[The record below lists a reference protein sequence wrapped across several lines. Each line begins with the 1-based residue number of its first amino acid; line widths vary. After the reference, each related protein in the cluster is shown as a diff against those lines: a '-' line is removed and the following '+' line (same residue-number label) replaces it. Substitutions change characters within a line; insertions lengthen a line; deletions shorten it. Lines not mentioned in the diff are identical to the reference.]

1 MKWRSLILFLCVLL
15 LITSKL
21 SAQEEQGT
29 DPPVQETTVS
39 AEQALDT
46 HGEPVDTGHGLVD
59 TGHGESEGDPNIFEG
74 GWGNVILTLSV
85 FLVLL
90 VVLGKW
96 AWGPILAGLQKREEH
111 IRQSIEEAEKARA
124 DGEKALAGYKEK
136 LAEAQGEAQ
145 GIIDK
150 GRADAV
156 ALAEEMKKKAQDEA
170 QHLRAQAARDISS
183 ARDQAL
189 KEMYDQSVNLAADI
203 AGRIIS
209 KELNAEDHRELLQE
223 SLNKLQE

>member
-1 MKWRSLILFLCVLL
+1 MLWRSLIFVISIL
-15 LITSKL
+15 LIATSSGL
-21 SAQEEQGT
+21 AFQGHDPALGQQETSLAAEQEGVLGEAGGAQEGHSGT
-29 DPPVQETTVS
+29 DAV
-39 AEQALDT
+39 
-46 HGEPVDTGHGLVD
+46 H
-59 TGHGESEGDPNIFEG
+59 EGTPDVFSGTWITP
-74 GWGNVILTLSV
+74 ILTLAV
-85 FLVLL
+85 FVVLL
-90 VVLGKW
+90 AVLGKW
-96 AWGPILAGLQKREEH
+96 AWGPILSGLQKREEH

-124 DGEKALAGYKEK
+124 DGEKALAEYKEK

-145 GIIDK
+145 AIIDK

-156 ALAEEMKKKAQDEA
+156 ALADELKQKAQEEG

-183 ARDQAL
+183 AKDQAL

-203 AGRIIS
+203 AGRIIH